1 MPPNAPIDTYVRVE
15 TAEAMDIFLRPAGV
29 FARARAYAVDL
40 LFRLLWLWLSSMV
53 MMFVFVGGGS
63 PEWMMGLIFLNLFA
77 TMWLYPVLFEVFWH
91 GQTPGK
97 RIFRLQV
104 ISDNG
109 AQIGWSASLL
119 RNLLRL
125 ADGLPFLYALGMSVM
140 LLHPQGKRIG
150 DVLASTLVVHT
161 DDARVQAS
169 WQALQT
175 VPPQA
180 PPVALTREEQ
190 QALVSFAERQHKLPP
205 ARRQELAEGLV
216 VGIYGHLP
224 ARTDALALALG
235 MARYS
240 VGERSAAE
248 RTP

>member
-29 FARARAYAVDL
+29 FARARAYAMDL
-40 LFRLLWLWLSSMV
+40 LFRLLWLWLSSMLV
-53 MMFVFVGGGS
+53 MFMFVGGGT

-109 AQIGWSASLL
+109 AQVGWSASLL

-180 PPVALTREEQ
+180 PP
-190 QALVSFAERQHKLPP
+190 
-205 ARRQELAEGLV
+205 ARRQELAELLV
-216 VGIYGHLP
+216 VAIYGHLP

-248 RTP
+248 QAR

>member
-1 MPPNAPIDTYVRVE
+1 M
-15 TAEAMDIFLRPAGV
+15 
-29 FARARAYAVDL
+29 
-40 LFRLLWLWLSSMV
+40 
-53 MMFVFVGGGS
+53 
-63 PEWMMGLIFLNLFA
+63 
-77 TMWLYPVLFEVFWH
+77 
-91 GQTPGK
+91 
-97 RIFRLQV
+97 
-104 ISDNG
+104 
-109 AQIGWSASLL
+109 
-119 RNLLRL
+119 
-125 ADGLPFLYALGMSVM
+125 
-140 LLHPQGKRIG
+140 
-150 DVLASTLVVHT
+150 LASTLVVHT

-205 ARRQELAEGLV
+205 ARRQELAELLV
-216 VGIYGHLP
+216 VAIYGHLP

-248 RTP
+248 QAR